1 MLPERVALAYLAPM
15 KTHAIAILLML
26 TTGVWPAAGQPLGSR
41 LPQGEAVVRQ
51 SIARHDPQGAWGRG
65 RWQLT
70 LEETRPGRSSRHTA
84 LHFDFRK
91 GTFLLSQK
99 TDGHRLLRRLGADGT
114 CSFSLDGRKKL
125 SAEEAERYRPDCART
140 TLLRNYYDYL
150 WGLPMTLQD
159 PGTRIDARVAVERF
173 NDQPCLRVRVTY
185 PPEVGTDVWYFY
197 FDPQTF
203 ALLGCRFYHDEAAG
217 DGEFILFEDE
227 LTVDGVRLPRKRHWF
242 TNRDNRYLGTDI
254 LVEARHRP

>member
-1 MLPERVALAYLAPM
+1 MAYLARM
-15 KTHAIAILLML
+15 KTPAIAILLMW
-26 TTGVWPAAGQPLGSR
+26 TCWAWPVAGQPDGAR
-41 LPQGEAVVRQ
+41 LPRGEEVVRR
-51 SIARHDPQGAWGRG
+51 SIAFHDPQGQWGEG
-65 RWQLT
+65 RWLLV
-70 LEETRPGRSSRHTA
+70 LEEMRPGRSSRHTT

-91 GTFLLSQK
+91 GIFVLSQK
-99 TDGHRLLRRLGADGT
+99 TDSHRLKRRLGADGT
-114 CSFSLDGRKKL
+114 CTFSLDGRKKL
-125 SAEEAERYRPDCART
+125 RPEEVERYRPDCART

-150 WGLPMTLQD
+150 WGLPMTLRD
-159 PGTRIDARVAVERF
+159 PGTRIDAQVTTEHF
-173 NDQPCLRVRVTY
+173 NDRSCLRVRVTY
-185 PPEVGTDVWYFY
+185 PPEVGSDVWYFY

-227 LTVDGVRLPRKRHWF
+227 LTVAGVRLPRKRHWF